1 MRKINDVFLIGDD
14 EEDEE
19 LRNSSF
25 AEKLELS
32 KSAKSNSN
40 IIAPHA
46 KENVKSVNFGDN
58 LKTNTYDVRRQSVS
72 AIPENLKPPRNTKF
86 DRNRHYSD
94 EVPRRFVLNPSSKI
108 SLEVRRNHSGC
119 FHKLNKIEI
128 FSFFLSTKK
137 FMNWFLH
144 SNWKL
149 MKVKYISLF
158 LSSTFL

>member
-1 MRKINDVFLIGDD
+1 MVDTMKGNVVFLIGDD

-19 LRNSSF
+19 FKNSSF
-25 AEKLELS
+25 SGKLESS

-40 IIAPHA
+40 IIAPYA
-46 KENVKSVNFGDN
+46 KDNVKSVNFGDN
-58 LKTNTYDVRRQSVS
+58 LETNTYDVRRQSVS
-72 AIPENLKPPRNTKF
+72 AIPENLKPPRNAMM

-128 FSFFLSTKK
+128 FFFCRQG
-137 FMNWFLH
+137 
-144 SNWKL
+144 
-149 MKVKYISLF
+149 SL
-158 LSSTFL
+158 